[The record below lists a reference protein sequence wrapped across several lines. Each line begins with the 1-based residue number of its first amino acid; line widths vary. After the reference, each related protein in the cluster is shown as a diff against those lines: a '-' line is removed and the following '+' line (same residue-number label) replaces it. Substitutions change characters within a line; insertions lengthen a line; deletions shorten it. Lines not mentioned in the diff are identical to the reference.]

1 MHKNILNGETLR
13 PDQIKSVS
21 WYVSRTKAQTHS
33 LYLALTTL
41 CSQKV
46 TRERKMKRMMLD
58 RMESSLDLR
67 TVMKLQVDLKML
79 MRRLLTKEQRVFF
92 KL

>member
-13 PDQIKSVS
+13 PNQIKSVT
-21 WYVSRTKAQTHS
+21 WYVSRTKEQTHS
-33 LYLALTTL
+33 VYLALQAM
-41 CSQKV
+41 CSLQV

-58 RMESSLDLR
+58 RMEKSLDVR
-67 TVMKLQVDLKML
+67 TVIKLQVDLKML
-79 MRRLLTKEQRVFF
+79 MRRLLTKQQRALF

>member
-13 PDQIKSVS
+13 PDQVKSVS
-21 WYVSRTKAQTHS
+21 WYVSRTKEQTHS
-33 LYLALTTL
+33 LCLALTAM

-46 TRERKMKRMMLD
+46 TREKKMKRMMLD
-58 RMESSLDLR
+58 QMKSSLDLR
-67 TVMKLQVDLKML
+67 TVIKLQVDLKML
-79 MRRLLTKEQRVFF
+79 MRRLLTKEQRVLF